1 MFFIYSSLQFVRRK
15 MKLWAHFC
23 RKIKGLS
30 NDCYL
35 FCREGVK
42 LLSVKKTGFEV
53 IVNDE
58 Q

>member
-1 MFFIYSSLQFVRRK
+1 